1 MLSRHRSLI
10 LVITALL
17 LAAVLAGCGSRAAT
31 PTTPATAPAT
41 ADKPAAQVPAVKVTL
56 GLLPIIDSL
65 PFFVAQDKGYFK
77 EAGLDVELMPTASAT
92 ERDQAFIAGAI
103 DGGVSD
109 SVGAALLINGGGDA
123 KIVSLSLGAAP
134 QEGRFALLLSPK
146 SKITRPEQLKGVAIG
161 ISSNSVIEWVTE
173 QMLVA
178 QGLKPGDIKYSE
190 VPKIPVRMQM
200 LAGGQL
206 EAATLPDPLA
216 TLAEKQGARV
226 LLDDSKGKNLTQS
239 VIILRGKLITE
250 NPDAVKKLLA
260 AYAKAVSDINADH
273 ATYRQFMVDKKL
285 LPEPLKDSYEY
296 ADFPLPQLPKDADF
310 TPVLEWLK
318 AKKLVKDRLTLEK
331 MAAPGLTEN

>member
-1 MLSRHRSLI
+1 MLSRHKSLV
-10 LVITALL
+10 LAITAVL
-17 LAAVLAGCGSRAAT
+17 LAAILAGCGSKAAA
-31 PTTPATAPAT
+31 PATAPAS
-41 ADKPAAQVPAVKVTL
+41 ADKPTSPAPTVKVKL

-123 KIVSLSLGAAP
+123 KIISLSLGATP
-134 QEGRFALLLSPK
+134 QEGRFALLLSPT
-146 SKITRPEQLKGVAIG
+146 SKITRPEQLKGMAIG
-161 ISSNSVIEWVTE
+161 ISSNSVIEWATE

-200 LAGGQL
+200 LASGQL

-239 VIILRGKLITE
+239 VIILRGKLIAE

-273 ATYRQFMVDKKL
+273 ATYRRFMVDKKL

-318 AKKLVKDRLTLEK
+318 GKKLVKDDLTLDK